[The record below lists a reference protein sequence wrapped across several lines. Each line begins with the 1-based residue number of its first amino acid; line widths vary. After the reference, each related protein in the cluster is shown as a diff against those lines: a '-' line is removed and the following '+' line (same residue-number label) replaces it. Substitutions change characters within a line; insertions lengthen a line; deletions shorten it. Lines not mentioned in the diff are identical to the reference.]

1 MSKEEYFEGHRI
13 PKNNVYM
20 VIVGRLPNSEVDV
33 TTFKNLKTTSTQDK
47 STVIR
52 GAIKQIFNEYEEV
65 YSINIKFLPEDM
77 YGGEQ

>member
-1 MSKEEYFEGHRI
+1 MGKQEWFEGHRI

-47 STVIR
+47 PTVIR